1 MSVFLEKIIRE
12 RPLNGGKMKPTEQLK
27 AEHEGVKLMLR
38 VLDRVCA
45 KPGEINQEYF
55 TKILEFLKIFV
66 DKCHHGKEED
76 LLLPAMI
83 AAGVSKEKGE
93 IKFTLPEHA
102 EGRGYIKGMSE
113 AFDNLKN
120 GDRQASVQI
129 VESAKNYIALLIK
142 HIEKENN
149 ILFPLAD
156 KVLSQVKQKELEE
169 EFENL
174 EVERIGLGKHE
185 EFHKLLHQLK
195 EIYLD

>member
-1 MSVFLEKIIRE
+1 
-12 RPLNGGKMKPTEQLK
+12 MKPTEQLK

-38 VLDRVCA
+38 ILDKVCA
-45 KPGEINQEYF
+45 KPDQINREHF
-55 TKILEFLKIFV
+55 VKMLEFLKTFV
-66 DKCHHGKEED
+66 DKCHHGKEEN

-83 AAGVSKEKGE
+83 EAGVPKEEGV
-93 IKFTLPEHA
+93 IKFTLLEHV

-113 AFDNLKN
+113 AFDKLNN
-120 GDRQASVQI
+120 GDRQASAKI
-129 VESAKNYIALLIK
+129 VENGKKYIALLIK
-142 HIEKENN
+142 HIDKENN

-156 KVLSQVKQKELEE
+156 KVLSQVKQAELEE
-169 EFENL
+169 EFEKL

>member
-1 MSVFLEKIIRE
+1 
-12 RPLNGGKMKPTEQLK
+12 MKPTEQLK

-38 VLDRVCA
+38 ILDKVCA
-45 KPGEINQEYF
+45 KPGEINREHF
-55 TKILEFLKIFV
+55 DKMLEFLKVFV

-83 AAGVSKEKGE
+83 EAGVPKDKGV
-93 IKFTLPEHA
+93 IKFTLLEHE
-102 EGRGYIKGMSE
+102 EGRGHVKGMSE
-113 AFDNLKN
+113 AFDKLRN
-120 GDRQASVQI
+120 GDPEASVKI
-129 VESAKNYIALLIK
+129 VENGKNYIGLLVR
-142 HIEKENN
+142 HIDKENN

-156 KVLSQVKQKELEE
+156 KVLLQAKQAELEE
-169 EFENL
+169 GFEKL

>member
-1 MSVFLEKIIRE
+1 MR
-12 RPLNGGKMKPTEQLK
+12 PTEQLK

-38 VLDRVCA
+38 ILNKVCD
-45 KPGEINQEYF
+45 KPDEINQEHF
-55 TKILEFLKIFV
+55 TKMLEFLKVFV

-83 AAGVSKEKGE
+83 EAGVPKEEGV
-93 IKFTLPEHA
+93 IKFTLLEHK
-102 EGRGYIKGMSE
+102 EGRGYVKGMSE
-113 AFDNLKN
+113 AFDSLKN
-120 GDRQASVQI
+120 GDRQASTKI
-129 VESAKNYIALLIK
+129 VGNAKNYIALLIK
-142 HIEKENN
+142 HIDKEND

-156 KVLSQVKQKELEE
+156 KVLSQAKQAELEE
-169 EFENL
+169 EFEKL